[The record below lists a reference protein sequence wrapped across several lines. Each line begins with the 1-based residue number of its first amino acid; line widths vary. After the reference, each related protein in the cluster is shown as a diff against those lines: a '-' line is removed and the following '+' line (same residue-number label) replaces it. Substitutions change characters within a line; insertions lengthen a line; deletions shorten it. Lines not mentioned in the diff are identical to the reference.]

1 MDKIELMKEII
12 GSHSYKE
19 IEGTIIDVQTANAI
33 ITVYEALG
41 EENKQKFT
49 SHNISTMANIAWKL
63 VN

>member
-12 GSHSYKE
+12 DSYSYKE
-19 IEGTIIDVQTANAI
+19 IEGTIIDAQTANVI

-41 EENKQKFT
+41 EENKQKFIF
-49 SHNISTMANIAWKL
+49 HNISTMANIAWKL